1 MDNDRTLLKD
11 LYRYRERCVNLLQVR
26 TNCDQDIAENIF
38 IEAVFTYKKKKN
50 ENNLPNK
57 PINVKG
63 YLYGICHNLWLKN
76 YDAERKAREAAADVT
91 RYFYDYLPDHITGNN
106 AKMYK
111 ESLLSAIQ
119 ESLNGMGAKCRN
131 IIRLFYYE
139 EKSMTEIAEIMNFK
153 TPVVA
158 TTAKYRCFK
167 EFREKAF
174 QARKNQEIKGN

>member
-1 MDNDRTLLKD
+1 MDNDRTLLKE
-11 LYRYRERCVNLLQVR
+11 LYSYRKKCVDRLLIK
-26 TNCDQDIAENIF
+26 TNCDQDTAENIF

-50 ENNLPNK
+50 ENNLPDS

-76 YDAERKAREAAADVT
+76 YDAERKVRAAATDVT
-91 RYFYDYLPDHITGNN
+91 RYFYDYLPDHISSGN
-106 AKMYK
+106 AKIYK
-111 ESLLSAIQ
+111 ENLLLAIQ
-119 ESLNGMGAKCRN
+119 KSLNEMGVKCRN

-139 EKSMTEIAEIMNFK
+139 GKSMTEIAEIMDFK

-167 EFREKAF
+167 EFRKKAY
-174 QARKNQEIKGN
+174 QAKKNQEIEDN